1 MEGALKRVP
10 LVNLEDFTKGTPA
23 ERERFVATY
32 GESLRWFG
40 FVRVDGHGVDDALVQ
55 RNYDLFRK
63 FFELDLPAKRRCE
76 VDRAGQRGYVGFGK
90 EHAKDQALA
99 DLKEFWHVG
108 RELPREHPLASVYP
122 ANVWPAELPELKS
135 TALALFGSLER
146 CANVLLEALA
156 AYFRIEPDSFRHM
169 TRDGNSILRAIHY
182 PPLAPHHDPRAV
194 RAAAHEDI
202 NIITLL
208 CGATATGLELLTR
221 DGEWLAVDGLPGQIV
236 TDAGD
241 MLARVTNEVIPS
253 TTHRVVNPGDSA
265 NSSRFSLPF
274 FVHPAPDVVLD
285 CLPCCD
291 TKDNPRRYPPV
302 TGQAFLEQRLREIG
316 LLKPS

>member
-1 MEGALKRVP
+1 MSDTLKKVP
-10 LVNLEDFTKGTPA
+10 LVNLEHFVRGTPA
-23 ERERFVATY
+23 ERARFVETY

-40 FVRVDGHGVDDALVQ
+40 FVRVEGHGVEGGLV
-55 RNYDLFRK
+55 RRS
-63 FFELDLPAKRRCE
+63 FELFQQFFALGLGTKKQYE
-76 VDRAGQRGYVGFGK
+76 VDRAGQRGYVSFGK
-90 EHAKDQALA
+90 EHAKNQAVG

-108 RELPREHPLASVYP
+108 RELPPSHRLAWVYP

-135 TALALFGSLER
+135 VALGLFDALER

-156 AYFRIEPDSFRHM
+156 AYFQLEPGAFRHM

-182 PPLAPHHDPRAV
+182 PPLSAHQDPRAV

-202 NIITLL
+202 NLITLL
-208 CGATATGLELLTR
+208 CEATASGLELLTR
-221 DGEWLAVDGLPGQIV
+221 EGEWLAVESLEGQIV

-241 MLARVTNEVIPS
+241 MLARVTNELIPS
-253 TTHRVVNPGDSA
+253 TTHRVVNPTDGA

-274 FVHPAPDVVLD
+274 FVHPAPDVILD

-291 TKDNPRRYPPV
+291 TPDNPRRYSPL
-302 TGQAFLEQRLREIG
+302 TAQQFLEQRLREIG
-316 LLKPS
+316 LLKG